1 MRFFNRKALAL
12 AGAAAALVA
21 LGSTGTAVA
30 GSLIGSAD
38 IQDGSI
44 RSVDIMNGKVK
55 IHDLSPKAVA
65 KLQGQDGKNGIN
77 GKDGVNGK
85 DADMSVVQALQ
96 ARVAAL
102 ETNAG
107 NGSDVNINWANGLG
121 ATIVDANT
129 VVLDSRNAQGYA
141 VASIPNLDLPVSKST
156 VIEFTYKLDNGAAIG
171 WGAPRIQIRI
181 NGVTYSSAHQ
191 INPDYGH
198 DNGDGTF
205 TVQAVATSMN
215 DNSATANPEG
225 TITRAS
231 LVYDYQAKGTVTFTN
246 VVIGGQPISFQ

>member
-1 MRFFNRKALAL
+1 MRFINRKTLAL

-21 LGSTGTAVA
+21 VGSTGTAVA
-30 GSLIGSAD
+30 GSLIDSAD

-55 IHDLSPKAVA
+55 VHDLSPKAVA
-65 KLQGQDGKNGIN
+65 KLQGQDGK
-77 GKDGVNGK
+77 DGVNGK
-85 DADMSVVQALQ
+85 DADMSVIQALQ

-141 VASIPNLDLPVSKST
+141 VASIPNLDLPVGEGT

-181 NGVTYSSAHQ
+181 NGVTYSSAHP

-205 TVQAVATSMN
+205 TVQVEATKMLGN
-215 DNSATANPEG
+215 TPTLNPEG

-231 LVYDYQAKGTVTFTN
+231 LVYDYQAKGTVTFSN

>member
-1 MRFFNRKALAL
+1 MRFINRKTLAL

-21 LGSTGTAVA
+21 VGSTGTAVA
-30 GSLIGSAD
+30 GSLIDSAD

-44 RSVDIMNGKVK
+44 RSADIMDGKVK

-65 KLQGQDGKNGIN
+65 QLQGKN

-85 DADMSVVQALQ
+85 DGKDADMAVVHALE

-102 ETNAG
+102 EANAA
-107 NGSDVNINWANGLG
+107 NGADVNTNWQNGLG
-121 ATIVDANT
+121 ASIADANT
-129 VVLDSRNAQGYA
+129 VVLDSRNDDGYA
-141 VASIPNLDLPVSKST
+141 YASIRNLDLPVSKGS
-156 VIEFTYKLDNGAAIG
+156 VIEFTYKLENGAAVG

-198 DNGDGTF
+198 DNGDGTY
-205 TVQAVATSMN
+205 TVEVVATSMN
-215 DNSATANPEG
+215 DNSATVNPEG

-231 LVYDYQAKGTVTFTN
+231 LVYDYLAKGTVTFTN
-246 VVIGGQPISFQ
+246 VVIDGQPISFQ